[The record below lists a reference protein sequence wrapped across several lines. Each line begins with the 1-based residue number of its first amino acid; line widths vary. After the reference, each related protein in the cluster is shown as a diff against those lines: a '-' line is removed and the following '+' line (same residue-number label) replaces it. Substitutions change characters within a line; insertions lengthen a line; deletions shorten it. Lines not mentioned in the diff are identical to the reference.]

1 MANKQRIQLGL
12 NRKPLHRADQPVRR
26 GIARPA
32 SHPETTVYVKIALLA
47 LAAAAFLGAA
57 VIGVSPSPGP
67 RMGMLISLPWDD
79 LR

>member
-1 MANKQRIQLGL
+1 MADKHRIQPGL
-12 NRKPLHRADQPVRR
+12 NRKRLHRADQPVRR
-26 GIARPA
+26 GAVCPT
-32 SHPETTVYVKIALLA
+32 SHLETTLYVKIALLA

-67 RMGMLISLPWDD
+67 RMGMLIPLPWDD